1 MKKLISLIVA
11 AIIILLTSCNI
22 TSNPNSIVGNWWS
35 VPEEE
40 EKDHVYLSISEDM
53 TFRCW
58 VFNNHYSEITD
69 DMVPNYSGHVEY
81 KNGKMKLK
89 IDEIDDII
97 LALVMD
103 QNKPQELYLDKN
115 NILTMKFHIIIDKI
129 SKSHLFHLRK
139 VEN

>member
-22 TSNPNSIVGNWWS
+22 GQNPSSIVGNWWS
-35 VPEEE
+35 VPEVE

-53 TFRCW
+53 TFGCW

-69 DMVPNYSGHVEY
+69 DMVPNYRGHVEY
-81 KNGKMKLK
+81 KNGKIKLK
-89 IDEIDDII
+89 IDEIDDVM

-103 QNKPQELYLDKN
+103 QDRPQELYLDKN
-115 NILTMKFHIIIDKI
+115 DILTMKFHMIMDKT
-129 SKSHLFHLRK
+129 SEFHLRK
-139 VEN
+139 VSE